1 MAISISKAS
10 SQAARKIVALKERKT
25 SIPALTQVDNQGALH
40 IIMQSQ
46 KPAPDPID
54 VKLNYCFQGIRDNF
68 KKYNTKAKYHLN
80 SHFIAPHAEQKIIN
94 DCFNKD
100 EDLKRLMKY
109 LNISLNEF
117 AANLKRFLKSVQ
129 NTDYQPVISTA
140 NYNSP
145 NLTIEVRNAKGQQ
158 IGPFL
163 RTGLYQDNID
173 GYTRMDVSIGYV
185 GKKRKRVVTHS
196 FSYDLNRKVDD
207 YAERRGEEEALKT
220 EAQIIHDKF
229 SGINMKE
236 LKRNLKIKHNR

>member
-10 SQAARKIVALKERKT
+10 NQAARKIIALKERKT
-25 SIPALTQVDNQGALH
+25 SGSALTMVDDQGALH
-40 IIMQSQ
+40 IVMQPQ

-68 KKYNTKAKYHLN
+68 KKYNTKAKYHIN
-80 SHFIAPHAEQKIIN
+80 SRFIAPHAEQKIIN

-145 NLTIEVRNAKGQQ
+145 NLTIEVRNAKGKQ

-163 RTGLYQDNID
+163 RTGLYQDNHD

-185 GKKRKRVVTHS
+185 SKKRKKVVTHS
-196 FSYDLNRKVDD
+196 FSYDINCKADE
-207 YAERRGEEEALKT
+207 YTERHGNEEVLKN
-220 EAQIIHDKF
+220 EAQIVHDKF
-229 SGINMKE
+229 SNINVKE